1 MDFLT
6 IALGIAGAAA
16 AALAA
21 RRIATRLGRSP
32 AAAFGVSAFFLSALL
47 YVAALQIL
55 MLYGLPSGM
64 LPAARAPEATFL
76 AYAVLAD
83 VFAIAAGVGMV
94 AGWIAVFRTRKNAP
108 NRLKSFGLAMLFSL
122 AVTILA
128 APYLIQNQLT
138 IGRAISANE
147 AEISAFTSSYKSG
160 LKRLAKVGALS
171 RIEIDDAAITHY
183 IGGPLY
189 DVGTEGLAKYARAA
203 MVYQTLVLG
212 ETAKPV
218 VLRDAVTED
227 RIGTFR
233 PDGVFIVQTTRDLTQ
248 AKRN

>member
-1 MDFLT
+1 MDILT
-6 IALGIAGAAA
+6 IVLGLAGATAA
-16 AALAA
+16 TFAA
-21 RRIATRLGRSP
+21 RRIAARLGRSP
-32 AAAFGVSAFFLSALL
+32 AAAFGLSAFFLSGLL
-47 YVAALQIL
+47 YVAALQTL

-64 LPAARAPEATFL
+64 LPVARAPEATFL
-76 AYAVLAD
+76 AYAVLAA
-83 VFAIAAGVGMV
+83 VFSIAAGVGMV
-94 AGWIAVFRTRKNAP
+94 AGWIAVFRNRKDAP
-108 NRLKSFGLAMLFSL
+108 NRLKTLGLASLFSL

-138 IGRAISANE
+138 IGRAIGANE

-160 LKRLAKVGALS
+160 LQRLAKVGALS

-189 DVGTEGLAKYARAA
+189 DVGPEGLAKYARAA

-212 ETAKPV
+212 EAPKPV

-227 RIGTFR
+227 RIGTFQ
-233 PDGVFIVQTTRDLTQ
+233 PDGVFVVQTNRDLTQ
-248 AKRN
+248 VSK